1 MKLRAVVPCEPV
13 PQGRPRFRRVG
24 DHVIAY
30 DPAKSREYKRIVQ
43 LVARSRA
50 PERPLEGAVRLTLV
64 IYRAVPKSASK
75 RKAGRMLE
83 GRIRPTTKPDISN
96 VLKGVEDALKGIWYK
111 DDSQIVEYGEVSK
124 YYGEEPK
131 IIVEVEEIEQAF

>member
-1 MKLRAVVPCEPV
+1 MRLRMEVHGEPV
-13 PQGRPRFRRVG
+13 PQGRPRFRRAG

-30 DPAKSREYKRIVQ
+30 DPAKSRAYKEKVRAE
-43 LVARSRA
+43 ARATA
-50 PERPLEGAVRLTLV
+50 PSEPLEG
-64 IYRAVPKSASK
+64 IYRSVPKSASK

>member
-1 MKLRAVVPCEPV
+1 MKLRAVVPGEPV
-13 PQGRPRFRRVG
+13 PQGRPRFRSAG

-96 VLKGVEDALKGIWYK
+96 ALKGVEDDG
-111 DDSQIVEYGEVSK
+111 QEVK
-124 YYGEEPK
+124 K
-131 IIVEVEEIEQAF
+131 

>member
-13 PQGRPRFRRVG
+13 PQGRPRFRRAG

-30 DPAKSREYKRIVQ
+30 DPAKSREYKRIAQ

-64 IYRAVPKSASK
+64 ILSCRTEK
-75 RKAGRMLE
+75 RL
-83 GRIRPTTKPDISN
+83 
-96 VLKGVEDALKGIWYK
+96 
-111 DDSQIVEYGEVSK
+111 
-124 YYGEEPK
+124 
-131 IIVEVEEIEQAF
+131 

>member
-1 MKLRAVVPCEPV
+1 
-13 PQGRPRFRRVG
+13 
-24 DHVIAY
+24 
-30 DPAKSREYKRIVQ
+30 
-43 LVARSRA
+43 
-50 PERPLEGAVRLTLV
+50 
-64 IYRAVPKSASK
+64 
-75 RKAGRMLE
+75 MLE